1 MVKTCIVLA
10 ALIILAGVAAQNTS
24 SKPAR
29 LSSAGS
35 GEFDSHTLPT
45 SAGSCGFAQDFGSRL
60 GRREN
65 ASTAKPARLSYAGS
79 GEFDSHTL
87 PPSAGSFGFAQD
99 FGSRLPPG
107 SPRSRLLSASTST
120 TRPRASDV
128 GLRIGILPPGPLNA
142 ITDVAC
148 GGAFIN
154 LVTKSGSNAFHGEEE
169 QSLGIPLHLIFSPR

>member
-1 MVKTCIVLA
+1 MVKTCIALA

-29 LSSAGS
+29 LSS
-35 GEFDSHTLPT
+35 
-45 SAGSCGFAQDFGSRL
+45 
-60 GRREN
+60 
-65 ASTAKPARLSYAGS
+65 AGS

-128 GLRIGILPPGPLNA
+128 RLRIGILPPGPLNA

-154 LVTKSGSNAFHGEEE
+154 LVTKPGSNAFHCEED
-169 QSLGIPLHLIFSPR
+169 QSFRIPLYLIFSPR